1 MKKLT
6 LAALLATVS
15 SVACATPAT
24 TFDNVAISYA
34 SWKVDDIHFSL
45 KGMALDGTKLIT
57 EHLYINAQ
65 ILSVGENDTS
75 SGPIQDID
83 VKEQKLSLGYRLEL
97 GAQTDAYAQFGFVR
111 QSVDSEALYDDI
123 IDNASESDNGNS
135 ILVGVKHNFGKFEG
149 GVFAERLNGGG
160 DNETSTIY
168 GVDGRY
174 KFTDNFHAVAQY
186 GKESDFNSYKV
197 GVSYAF

>member
-6 LAALLATVS
+6 LAVLLATVS
-15 SVACATPAT
+15 SVASATPAT
-24 TFDNVAISYA
+24 TFDNVALSYV
-34 SWKVDDIHFSL
+34 SWTFDNIHFSL
-45 KGMALDGTKLIT
+45 KGKAFDGTALIT
-57 EHLYINAQ
+57 DHLYANAQ
-65 ILSVGENDTS
+65 IISVSESDTS

-83 VKEQKLSLGYRLEL
+83 VKEQKLSLGYRFEL
-97 GAQTDAYAQFGFVR
+97 GAQTDAYAQFGLVR

-123 IDNASESDNGNS
+123 IENSSESDNGTS
-135 ILVGVKHNFGKFEG
+135 ILVGVKHNFGQFEG

-160 DNETSTIY
+160 DDETSNIY

-174 KFTDNFHAVAQY
+174 KFTNHFHAVAQY
-186 GKESDFNSYKV
+186 GIESDFNYYKV